1 MRRQSGGRRVA
12 PVITIRTNISQVF
25 QKLQADLN
33 KLKDREYLLRPVAT
47 EIIPMITERI
57 HQKGQA
63 SDNSQIG
70 TYSNSYLKFRAE
82 NKRGKDTKV
91 IVSLT
96 RQLEN
101 DWSVVATPKGYGIG
115 FLNSFNAKKLKWVEE
130 RKSKVIS
137 RLSPEETE
145 YAIDRINELVNAAI
159 NS

>member
-1 MRRQSGGRRVA
+1 M
-12 PVITIRTNISQVF
+12 ITVRTNISQVF

-70 TYSNSYLKFRAE
+70 TYSNSYLKKRAE

-115 FLNSFNAKKLKWVEE
+115 FLNSFNGQKLKWVEE
-130 RKSKVIS
+130 RKGKVIS

>member
-1 MRRQSGGRRVA
+1 M
-12 PVITIRTNISQVF
+12 ITVRTNITQVF
-25 QKLQADLN
+25 QKLQGNLN
-33 KLKDREYLLRPVAT
+33 ILKDREYLLRPVAT
-47 EIIPMITERI
+47 ELIPMITERI

-70 TYSNSYLKFRAE
+70 TYSNSYLRQREK

-91 IVSLT
+91 IISLT

-101 DWSVVATPKGYGIG
+101 DWSVLATERGYGIG

-130 RKSKVIS
+130 IKGKVVS
-137 RLSPEETE
+137 RLSKEETD